1 MLMKT
6 YRLLA
11 TGCYV
16 AAFAIAA
23 AVPALVQAQTKLR
36 FQSTFPPNTL
46 FTASGNMFAE
56 RVKLLS
62 NGRLIIE
69 MLPNGSVVPAT
80 EALDAVSKRVID
92 GAHSAPNYWV
102 GKTRAAALFGAAP
115 GGPFGMDIIDYM
127 GWLYDAGGLELYQ
140 ELYQVQLKLNVYG
153 IPMTSVANQ
162 AMGWFKRPVK
172 NWDDLK
178 GRKCR
183 ENGITAEV
191 YGKSGMVTV
200 NMGGGEVL
208 PAGERGVIECGEFVG
223 AAEDLKVGI
232 HTIWKNFYPMALH
245 EPATVVELLV
255 NGDAWKSL
263 SPDLQAIMQTAALE
277 TTIRGVLSRAR
288 LDAVALSEMKDK
300 HGVTIQKTPN
310 DILTKTLESGDAL
323 LKSESEKNPFF
334 KKVLDSQRAYAAQV
348 VPTRRMTNPPYSFAA
363 DYYWPDKN

>member
-1 MLMKT
+1 MAIR
-6 YRLLA
+6 RLLA
-11 TGCYV
+11 AGCAAALAV
-16 AAFAIAA
+16 AAALP
-23 AVPALVQAQTKLR
+23 AVSHAQTKLR
-36 FQSTFPPNTL
+36 IQSTFPPNTL
-46 FTASGNMFAE
+46 FTASGTYFAE

-69 MLPNGSVVPAT
+69 MLPNGSVVPAS
-80 EALDAVSKRVID
+80 EALDAVSKHVID

-115 GGPFGMDIIDYM
+115 GGPYGMDILDYM
-127 GWLYDAGGLELYQ
+127 GWLQDGGGMELYTELYQ
-140 ELYQVQLKLNVYG
+140 KELKLNVHP
-153 IPMTSVANQ
+153 IPLTSVANQ

-172 NWDDLK
+172 NWADLK

-232 HTIWKNFYPMALH
+232 QTIWKNFYPMALH
-245 EPATVVELLV
+245 EPATVVELII
-255 NGDAWKSL
+255 NGDAWKAL

-277 TTIRGVLSRAR
+277 TTIRGLVAR
-288 LDAVALSEMKDK
+288 GKQDAAAFAEMRDK
-300 HGVTIQKTPN
+300 HGVTIHRTP
-310 DILTKTLESGDAL
+310 DDVLQKTLEAGDEL
-323 LKSESEKNPFF
+323 LNAEAAKNPFF

-348 VPTRRMTNPPYSFAA
+348 VPTRRMTNPPYGFAA
-363 DYYWPDKN
+363 NYYWPDKK